1 MIYMQIRKHYK
12 SISFFFSNT
21 IFFFFF
27 SVHPSIIHGP
37 PPYTEPGLDNKALQQ
52 SVDLVHDVTKNT
64 VYGSQNDYNS
74 YHTGNGLRPNGECK
88 L

>member
-1 MIYMQIRKHYK
+1 MMLANRKLLTICFNIIY
-12 SISFFFSNT
+12 
-21 IFFFFF
+21 FF

-52 SVDLVHDVTKNT
+52 SVDLVHDVTKNA
-64 VYGSQNDYNS
+64 VYGSQNDYNT
-74 YHTGNGLRPNGECK
+74 YHTGNVLRPNGECK

>member
-1 MIYMQIRKHYK
+1 MILAKLKNWLYIILIKKY
-12 SISFFFSNT
+12 
-21 IFFFFF
+21 FF

-37 PPYTEPGLDNKALQQ
+37 PPYTEPGLDNKTLQQ
-52 SVDLVHDVTKNT
+52 SVDLVHDVTKNA
-64 VYGSQNDYNS
+64 VYGTQNDYNT

>member
-1 MIYMQIRKHYK
+1 MISVNIKNLLV
-12 SISFFFSNT
+12 IFFSYN
-21 IFFFFF
+21 IFFF

-52 SVDLVHDVTKNT
+52 SVDLVHDVTKNG
-64 VYGSQNDYNS
+64 VYGSQNDYNT

-88 L
+88 LY

>member
-1 MIYMQIRKHYK
+1 MIYKKKNVFGFVMICTFYL
-12 SISFFFSNT
+12 
-21 IFFFFF
+21 F

-52 SVDLVHDVTKNT
+52 SVDLVHDVTKNA
-64 VYGSQNDYNS
+64 VYGTQNDYNT